1 MGLSPPPFANCKIP
15 PPMTMWLNSP
25 LKKCWSFSVSL
36 SKWYSRSP
44 FSQREKFLRCLA
56 GDCDCDESAP
66 NPDGFCLSGEK
77 CKVPQCQK
85 IYLDLVVWY
94 WHWYLPNSA
103 KPSKIV
109 RRQCCPPW
117 RAAKKHALC
126 IFSKP
131 LSHSKKNSRKKEI
144 AKSRGL
150 QWCHEKY
157 FWIFN
162 VDCLTWF
169 LIAISISVCFLD
181 NLIYIWHQVHCHVS
195 IRKAVVYNLVTALP
209 RIWFYH
215 CFVDSK
221 SSTKSGNTKPES
233 WIAVFGL

>member
-1 MGLSPPPFANCKIP
+1 MGLSPLPFANCKIP
-15 PPMTMWLNSP
+15 PPMTILYDSP

-36 SKWYSRSP
+36 SKWYSRSL

-77 CKVPQCQK
+77 CKVPQYQK
-85 IYLDLVVWY
+85 IYFDLVVWY

-109 RRQCCPPW
+109 RRQSCLPW
-117 RAAKKHALC
+117 RAAKNMPFK
-126 IFSKP
+126 FSQSLKAQSP
-131 LSHSKKNSRKKEI
+131 FQKSLQRKKGI
-144 AKSRGL
+144 TKSRGL
-150 QWCHEKY
+150 EWCHEKY

-169 LIAISISVCFLD
+169 LIVKSISVCFLD

-195 IRKAVVYNLVTALP
+195 IRKAVVYNLVNHCTSQNLVLPLALWILKVP
-209 RIWFYH
+209 PNLE
-215 CFVDSK
+215 
-221 SSTKSGNTKPES
+221 TPNQNPE
-233 WIAVFGL
+233 